1 MLDLACLSIMAVACR
16 LNGQDARLSPDRIS
30 AFNRVIAGSIPA
42 QATLVSLLMLEAK
55 KPVLAISRTVPFRQ
69 FQARLG
75 SATYRLNTI
84 FVGLEHVA
92 EGAGKLPHG
101 AAISWAKP
109 ADSDKA
115 KQAADQARIFA
126 CTAAMAFAV
135 DVAEQYI
142 FSIVQ
147 VSWLDFPMSVKEIA
161 TKAKTRPASEGGAYS
176 LAERAQAICD
186 HLGMSCPL
194 LLGLLDLLAKWRNKT
209 IHSGERNVDIANDS
223 RSAILEGAATMHE
236 KYSHFD
242 VALALE
248 NFKHKKLPVAKE
260 ITSLIAACQNFF
272 RQIDEAAIKKAA
284 GTSIGLR
291 YTLNSM
297 MRDYFFA
304 GDRREVLIASRMA
317 EFMQGDT
324 EHRRRYL
331 LRSIAPLG
339 MSHTTTPISAVL
351 GDSDVDEILQMST
364 DQLTTALGTDD

>member
-1 MLDLACLSIMAVACR
+1 M
-16 LNGQDARLSPDRIS
+16 P
-30 AFNRVIAGSIPA
+30 
-42 QATLVSLLMLEAK
+42 EAK
-55 KPVLAISRTVPFRQ
+55 QPVLAISRTVPFRQ

-92 EGAGKLPHG
+92 VGAGKPPHG
-101 AAISWAKP
+101 AAISWTKP
-109 ADSDKA
+109 ADANKA

-135 DVAEQYI
+135 DVADQYI
-142 FSIVQ
+142 SGIVQ
-147 VSWLDFPMSVKEIA
+147 VSWLDFPVSVKEIA
-161 TKAKTRPASEGGAYS
+161 TKAKTRSANDGGAYS

-186 HLGMSCPL
+186 HLCLSHPL
-194 LLGLLDLLAKWRNKT
+194 LLGLLDLLAKWRNIT
-209 IHSGERNVDIANDS
+209 IHSGERHVSISSDT
-223 RSAILEGAATMHE
+223 RSAILEGAATMNE

-242 VALALE
+242 VVLALK
-248 NFKHKKLPVAKE
+248 NFEQKKLPVAKE

-284 GTSIGLR
+284 GTSTGLR

-304 GDRREVLIASRMA
+304 GDKRKDLIASRMA
-317 EFMQGDT
+317 EFMQGDS
-324 EHRRRYL
+324 ERRRYYL

-339 MSHTTTPISAVL
+339 MSRTTSPISAVL
-351 GDSDVDEILQMST
+351 GDNDVDEILGMST
-364 DQLTTALGTDD
+364 DQLTTKLGTID